1 METSMEH
8 KGRMSRTILNFSCF
22 ALDLSLVFYLYF
34 PTSALGILQSR
45 RPLLSSAAQPVQ
57 MTDATKLRS
66 VQIEDFVV
74 FPVVQ
79 QPGRTPNYVSKK
91 AGEVTQFASASD
103 YGNIGLLAHNFLS
116 GKSFFQLHTGQEV
129 LIEYSDGTTEV
140 FVVTEI
146 LRYQAIEP
154 KSPFSSF
161 RNLSNTDE
169 VLSTQQMFERA
180 YAGGRHITFQT
191 CIAKYG
197 NASWGRLFV
206 VATPKQESFSLVP

>member
-1 METSMEH
+1 MEL

-22 ALDLSLVFYLYF
+22 ALDLSLVFYLNF
-34 PTSALGILQSR
+34 PAASFGTLQAR
-45 RPLLSSAAQPVQ
+45 RPLLANASRPVA
-57 MTDATKLRS
+57 MAVASTLRS
-66 VQIEDFVV
+66 VHIEGFVV

-79 QPGRTPNYVSKK
+79 QPSESPTYVSKK
-91 AGEVTQFASASD
+91 AGEVTQFASASG

-116 GKSFFQLHTGQEV
+116 GKSFFQLQIGQEV
-129 LIEYSDGTTEV
+129 HIEYSDGSGEA

-146 LRYQAIEP
+146 LQYQALDP

-180 YAGGRHITFQT
+180 YGGDRHITFQT

-206 VATPKQESFSLVP
+206 VAIPKLESFRLVH

>member
-1 METSMEH
+1 MEL

-22 ALDLSLVFYLYF
+22 ALDLSLVFYLNF
-34 PTSALGILQSR
+34 PTPSSGILQSR
-45 RPLLSSAAQPVQ
+45 RPLLANAAQPVE
-57 MTDATKLRS
+57 MRDASTLRN
-66 VQIEDFVV
+66 VYIEDFVV
-74 FPVVQ
+74 FPIVQ
-79 QPGRTPNYVSKK
+79 QPSGKPNYVSKK
-91 AGEVTQFASASD
+91 AGEITQFASAAD

-116 GKSFFQLHTGQEV
+116 GKSFFQLHMGQEV
-129 LIEYSDGTTEV
+129 HIEYSDGTTEV

-146 LRYQAIEP
+146 LRYQALEP

-180 YAGGRHITFQT
+180 YGGDRHITFQT
-191 CIAKYG
+191 CIARYG

-206 VATPKQESFSLVP
+206 MATPKIESLSIVQ